1 MDLYEA
7 IKTRKSV
14 RRFQNLPV
22 EESTVNKIL
31 GAARLAPS
39 ANNSQEWRFVI
50 VRNPETRKALAD
62 AASRQDFVAEAPV
75 VIVCCAETE
84 GEVMRNGLLR
94 YPVDVTLAID
104 HLMLAAAAEGLGTC
118 WVGAFNPGRVKA
130 ILDIPKGVEV
140 VAVLPLGY
148 PEYPDPQDKN
158 RLPLDR
164 IVYSESWK

>member
-14 RRFQNLPV
+14 RRFQNLPI
-22 EESTVNKIL
+22 EEGTLTKL
-31 GAARLAPS
+31 LDAAHLAPS
-39 ANNSQEWRFVI
+39 ANNSQEWRFVV
-50 VRNPETRKALAD
+50 VRDAETRKALAD
-62 AASRQDFVAEAPV
+62 AASKQDFVAEAPV
-75 VIVCCAETE
+75 VIVCCAETD
-84 GEVMRNGLLR
+84 GDVMRCGLQR

-118 WVGAFNPGRVKA
+118 WVGAFNPGRVKT
-130 ILDIPKGVEV
+130 ILKIPEGVEV

-148 PEYPDPQDKN
+148 PEYPEAQDKN

-164 IVYSESWK
+164 IVHHETWK